1 MALPSLDDYFPDWKE
16 REALAEAMIPII
28 GKLYRKN
35 VVTYCYGRAM
45 HNQSV
50 TQLMKTHRYVR
61 QIAHNELSEFESY
74 PILEALSELDLGPSH
89 IDVGKITAKY
99 MVESE
104 GNGLTPMEF
113 VTREC
118 AEVIGRH
125 TPPIEKPQDVV
136 LYGFGRIGRLL
147 ARLLVEKMGSGH
159 QLRLRAIVVR
169 KGKSKDDLGKRASL
183 LRRDSV
189 HGSFQGTLRVDH
201 ENQCIIANGVVI
213 RVIYASSP
221 AEVDY
226 EAYDIH
232 NAVIIDNTGVW
243 RTEEELGQHLKCKG
257 AARVLLTAPVK
268 SGLPNIVSGVNS
280 STLSRDHKII
290 GAASCT
296 TNAIVPV
303 LKAMYDEFGIIHG
316 HMETVHAF
324 TNDQNLIDNY
334 HSKARRGRSAALNL
348 VITET
353 GASSAVTELLP
364 ELEGKLT
371 GNAIRVPTPNV
382 SLAIMNLTLERDT
395 TRAEVNEYL
404 RHTALNSSMQR
415 QIDFTESAEIVSSDH
430 VGNRHACIVDGG
442 ATIVKDN
449 RAVLYVW
456 YDNEFGYACQV
467 VRVVQKW
474 AGISYPLIP
483 ADVSTTGFG

>member
-16 REALAEAMIPII
+16 REALAEAMIPLI
-28 GKLYRKN
+28 GRLYRRN

-45 HNQSV
+45 YNQNV

-61 QIAHNELSEFESY
+61 QIAQNELSEFESY
-74 PILEALSELDLGPSH
+74 PILEAMSELDLGPCH
-89 IDVGKITAKY
+89 VDVGRLASKF
-99 MVESE
+99 MEESE
-104 GNGLTPMEF
+104 SLDISPSEF
-113 VTREC
+113 VQREC

-125 TPPIEKPQDVV
+125 VPPLPEPQDVV

-147 ARLLVEKMGSGH
+147 ARLLVEKTGSGE

-169 KGKSKDDLGKRASL
+169 KGSDDDLAKRASL

-189 HGSFQGTLRVDH
+189 HGSFQGTLRVDE
-201 ENQCIIANGVVI
+201 ENSCIIANGNVI
-213 RVIYASSP
+213 RVIYAGTP

-226 EAYDIH
+226 EKYGIK
-232 NAVIIDNTGVW
+232 NAIVIDNTGAW
-243 RTEEELGQHLKCKG
+243 RDEAGLSEHLKAKG
-257 AARVLLTAPVK
+257 AAKVILTAPGK
-268 SGLPNIVSGVNS
+268 GNIKNIVSGVNS
-280 STLSRDHKII
+280 DDVSPDDRILA
-290 GAASCT
+290 AASCT

-303 LKAMYDEFGIIHG
+303 MKVMNDEFGIESG
-316 HMETVHAF
+316 HMETVHAY

-334 HSKARRGRSAALNL
+334 HKKNRRGRSAALNM

-353 GASSAVTELLP
+353 GASSAVVKLLP

-382 SLAIMNLTLERDT
+382 SLAILNLTIGRETTLEEVSEFLRD
-395 TRAEVNEYL
+395 VSLHSNL
-404 RHTALNSSMQR
+404 QR
-415 QIDFTESAEIVSSDH
+415 QIDYTTSPDIVSSDL
-430 VGNRHACIVDGG
+430 VGNRHACIVDGE
-442 ATIVKDN
+442 ATIVKGKQV
-449 RAVLYVW
+449 VLYVW
-456 YDNEFGYACQV
+456 YDNEFGYACQL

-483 ADVSTTGFG
+483 TDVVKLGF